1 MYNFFL
7 LLLWPGM
14 SQFGLLWTEVVG
26 AGCCWQG
33 WLYQGRKHRAC
44 SPGHTDTGI
53 NVSLVTALPSLTLLS
68 CLRWLFP
75 PSPNPPCWP
84 FSTESRIIKIQLNY
98 YMQIKTTG
106 MKNWLFHKLWKLLC
120 SADLYSLHFLCPG
133 PILHD
138 LIVQWSDSHECYWY
152 EWSPCIWVKWFLL
165 GRLTTCPDLWW
176 TVCMVDKSVNWR

>member
-1 MYNFFL
+1 MTRDVTVWSPVDRGCWSWVLLAGLTLSRQEAQSLLSWPHRHWNKCFSGHSTSISNFTFL
-7 LLLWPGM
+7 L
-14 SQFGLLWTEVVG
+14 EVAV
-26 AGCCWQG
+26 
-33 WLYQGRKHRAC
+33 
-44 SPGHTDTGI
+44 
-53 NVSLVTALPSLTLLS
+53 
-68 CLRWLFP
+68 P
-75 PSPNPPCWP
+75 PTSPNPPCWP
-84 FSTESRIIKIQLNY
+84 FSTESRIIKIQFNY